1 MYSPCAGT
9 LTGIAKVL
17 MTQKAKDKAVKLSPE
32 TMVHLR
38 PSFSASRPPTMKP
51 MTEPTPPKIVL
62 TDKARVELLR

>member
-1 MYSPCAGT
+1 
-9 LTGIAKVL
+9 

-38 PSFSASRPPTMKP
+38 PSFSASRPPTRKP